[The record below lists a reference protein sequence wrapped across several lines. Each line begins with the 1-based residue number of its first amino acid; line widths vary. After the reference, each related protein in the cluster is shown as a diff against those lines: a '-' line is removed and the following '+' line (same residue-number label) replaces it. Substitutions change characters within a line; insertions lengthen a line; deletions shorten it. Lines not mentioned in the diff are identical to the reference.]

1 MGFADPVGPATHAR
15 QVIEP
20 DEQLLWAAFGPE
32 FAYDIEGLDAL
43 GEPQHIPLTQG
54 LETMGRS
61 GPAIPPE
68 LTGPADESGPPS
80 RGPDVVVFGDGPGCH
95 AHNGVRHLDP
105 RGGTRSRTWA
115 LTSTRLLV
123 LDTRPTRRQHAGD
136 SPTSFLR
143 RTLGLGKELVDIV
156 TDRTKRYGEHV
167 EGVPVAAKPMAVYGT
182 FAKSTITEIA
192 VARRRTQW
200 RTRPCLR
207 VSFVDGSGLDLLLGV
222 DDESVFEW
230 MVALSRGDR

>member
-1 MGFADPVGPATHAR
+1 
-15 QVIEP
+15 
-20 DEQLLWAAFGPE
+20 
-32 FAYDIEGLDAL
+32 
-43 GEPQHIPLTQG
+43 
-54 LETMGRS
+54 
-61 GPAIPPE
+61 
-68 LTGPADESGPPS
+68 
-80 RGPDVVVFGDGPGCH
+80 
-95 AHNGVRHLDP
+95 
-105 RGGTRSRTWA
+105 
-115 LTSTRLLV
+115 
-123 LDTRPTRRQHAGD
+123 
-136 SPTSFLR
+136 
-143 RTLGLGKELVDIV
+143 
-156 TDRTKRYGEHV
+156 RTKRYGEHV